1 MRAGKLRH
9 RVTIQQKSGNQDSFG
24 GESWDNPTIVATVW
38 AAVEP
43 LQVRWKESVAGNQE
57 IAEATTQIRMRFR
70 EGITTGMRAVHGSTT
85 YDFEAAIDV
94 DGRKRELILMC
105 KAI

>member
-1 MRAGKLRH
+1 
-9 RVTIQQKSGNQDSFG
+9 VTIQQKSGSQDSFG
-24 GESWDNPTIVATVW
+24 GESWDSPTTVATVW

-57 IAEATTQIRMRFR
+57 IAEATTQIRMRYR
-70 EGITTGMRAVHGSTT
+70 DGITTEIRAVYGNTT
-85 YDFEAAIDV
+85 YDIEAVIDV

>member
-1 MRAGKLRH
+1 M
-9 RVTIQQKSGNQDSFG
+9 IQQKPGSQDSFG
-24 GESWDNPTIVATVW
+24 GESWESPSTVATAW

-57 IAEATTQIRMRFR
+57 IAEATTQIRMRYR
-70 EGITTGMRAVHGSTT
+70 DGITTEMRAVHGSMT
-85 YDFEAAIDV
+85 YDIEAVIDV